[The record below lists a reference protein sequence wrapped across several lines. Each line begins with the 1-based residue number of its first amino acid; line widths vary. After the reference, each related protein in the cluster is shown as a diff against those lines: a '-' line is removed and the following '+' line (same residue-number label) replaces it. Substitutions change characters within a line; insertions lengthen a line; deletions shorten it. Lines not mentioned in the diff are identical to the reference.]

1 MRPRTILAAALLA
14 SLALVPQC
22 ATRSRYSTGSSPQAK
37 PPTVQESKTAPPYEE
52 MRASASP
59 EQAPKSAEA
68 AAPAVPP
75 AAESAVPAQPRPA
88 DLFETTV
95 RPILSQRC
103 GACHDPGGKMY
114 ARLPFDDP
122 KVVASHPEG
131 VLRRLKGDDREA
143 LQRWFAGL
151 APAVTQR

>member
-1 MRPRTILAAALLA
+1 MRPRTILVVALLA
-14 SLALVPQC
+14 SSALTPRC
-22 ATRSRYSTGSSPQAK
+22 GTRSRSATQPAPRTTSP
-37 PPTVQESKTAPPYEE
+37 SG
-52 MRASASP
+52 RASEIAPSYPEMTASAAP
-59 EQAPKSAEA
+59 EQAAKPAEA
-68 AAPAVPP
+68 TALVVSPAPASAVPP
-75 AAESAVPAQPRPA
+75 ASADPFRAI
-88 DLFETTV
+88 V
-95 RPILSQRC
+95 RPILSARC

-122 KVVASHPEG
+122 QVVASHPEG

>member
-1 MRPRTILAAALLA
+1 
-14 SLALVPQC
+14 
-22 ATRSRYSTGSSPQAK
+22 
-37 PPTVQESKTAPPYEE
+37 

-75 AAESAVPAQPRPA
+75 AAESAVPAQPQPA
-88 DLFETTV
+88 DPFRATI
-95 RPILSQRC
+95 RPILSARC

-122 KVVASHPEG
+122 KVIASHPEG

-151 APAVTQR
+151 APAVTQQ

>member
-1 MRPRTILAAALLA
+1 MRPRTIVVAALLA
-14 SLALVPQC
+14 SSALIPQC
-22 ATRSRYSTGSSPQAK
+22 ATRSRSATQPVRQPMASSARDSEVAPSYPEMTASAAPEQTAK
-37 PPTVQESKTAPPYEE
+37 PAEATALV
-52 MRASASP
+52 ASP
-59 EQAPKSAEA
+59 APAS
-68 AAPAVPP
+68 AVPP
-75 AAESAVPAQPRPA
+75 ASADPFRAI
-88 DLFETTV
+88 V

-122 KVVASHPEG
+122 QVVASHPEG